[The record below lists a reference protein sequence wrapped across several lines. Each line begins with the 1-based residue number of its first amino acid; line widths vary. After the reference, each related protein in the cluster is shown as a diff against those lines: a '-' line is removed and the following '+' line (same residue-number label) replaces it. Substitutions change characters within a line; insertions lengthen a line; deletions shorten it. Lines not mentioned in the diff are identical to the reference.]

1 MNAVEAE
8 SQALLPQRAS
18 APASTWVRKTIV
30 GACVLSGCAVV
41 AVVVTGGFPGTSLA
55 NTRSP
60 LGDAKP
66 LPLSP
71 RQRARLQARIARA
84 RMGQTMVDA
93 ETIQAPTFD
102 ELKPLQ
108 QFNTVGDGGVDG
120 SNFHHQNIF
129 HNYPG
134 HEGCQTACEGD
145 HVTFETCQAKYYCEW
160 DVGKCWSAVGP
171 DPCPESKQAMYDM
184 WEDHYNDYET
194 GLHHW
199 LDGFPASFDNYAY
212 PGTIGCESTC
222 EGINMDEKTCGS
234 MFFCEWDEGKCWSA
248 VGPNECPQTVHEMH
262 ELWYEYVHKHLQ
274 PDGIAATPTPSPLP
288 WFTPIPT
295 PAGTPEPTPTLF
307 DAGGH
312 PTAAPTTTY
321 DAKGHVVATPAPTYY
336 DAQGHVVVSEPT
348 PLPVLYDAQG
358 HPTAEPTAHID
369 ASGHVMVTHPT
380 YYDAQG
386 HVVPTP
392 TPQYFDVSGNPVAA
406 PTTAYD
412 AKGKVLATPT
422 PVYYDEKGKPVP
434 TPKPL
439 FFDVRGHPVSTPA
452 AVTTATAMP
461 TVMYDAAGHPTA
473 TPAPT
478 YYDAQGHVV
487 VSEPTPLPVLYD
499 AQGHPTAEPTAHIDA
514 SGHVMVTP
522 TPTYYDA
529 QGHVVPTPTPQYFD
543 VSGNPVAAPTTAYDA
558 KGKVLATPTPVYYD
572 EKGKPVPT
580 PKPLFFDVRGHPVST
595 PAAVT
600 TATAMPTV
608 MYDAAGHPTATP
620 TPPSVEPVAHD
631 SAGPV
636 PTPTPTAVTKKKE
649 KESLPGHHHEH
660 FDHEYPGTEGC
671 EAICEGHGFGEEE
684 CNAMFFCE
692 FADGRCYSALG
703 PNPCPNTEAELK
715 DAWKDFDT
723 DYETTSNA
731 TLEKLLPDAP
741 DKNIY
746 NPLYK
751 HPSFEGNWVGYPG
764 TKGCEATCEGVDVD
778 EQACASMFYCVWDG
792 GRCYSGVGP
801 NPCPL
806 TEQEMRDALAHER

>member
-30 GACVLSGCAVV
+30 GACVLSGCAVA

-93 ETIQAPTFD
+93 ETIEAPTFD

-120 SNFHHQNIF
+120 SDFHHQNIF

-171 DPCPESKQAMYDM
+171 NPCPESKEAMYDM
-184 WEDHYNDYET
+184 WEDHYDDYET

-248 VGPNECPQTVHEMH
+248 VGPNECPQTVHDMH

-473 TPAPT
+473 TP
-478 YYDAQGHVV
+478 
-487 VSEPTPLPVLYD
+487 
-499 AQGHPTAEPTAHIDA
+499 
-514 SGHVMVTP
+514 
-522 TPTYYDA
+522 
-529 QGHVVPTPTPQYFD
+529 
-543 VSGNPVAAPTTAYDA
+543 
-558 KGKVLATPTPVYYD
+558 
-572 EKGKPVPT
+572 
-580 PKPLFFDVRGHPVST
+580 
-595 PAAVT
+595 
-600 TATAMPTV
+600 
-608 MYDAAGHPTATP
+608 

-636 PTPTPTAVTKKKE
+636 PTLTPTAVRKEKE

-806 TEQEMRDALAHER
+806 TEQVMRDALAHER

>member
-18 APASTWVRKTIV
+18 APTSTWVRKTIV
-30 GACVLSGCAVV
+30 GACVLSGCAVA

-93 ETIQAPTFD
+93 ETIEAPTFD

-120 SNFHHQNIF
+120 SDFHHQNIF

-171 DPCPESKQAMYDM
+171 DPCPESKEAMYDM
-184 WEDHYNDYET
+184 WEDHYDDYET

-248 VGPNECPQTVHEMH
+248 VGPNECPQTVHDMH

-321 DAKGHVVATPAPTYY
+321 DAKGHVVATPAPMYY
-336 DAQGHVVVSEPT
+336 DAQGHVVVP
-348 PLPVLYDAQG
+348 
-358 HPTAEPTAHID
+358 
-369 ASGHVMVTHPT
+369 
-380 YYDAQG
+380 
-386 HVVPTP
+386 
-392 TPQYFDVSGNPVAA
+392 
-406 PTTAYD
+406 
-412 AKGKVLATPT
+412 
-422 PVYYDEKGKPVP
+422 
-434 TPKPL
+434 
-439 FFDVRGHPVSTPA
+439 
-452 AVTTATAMP
+452 
-461 TVMYDAAGHPTA
+461 
-473 TPAPT
+473 
-478 YYDAQGHVV
+478 
-487 VSEPTPLPVLYD
+487 EPTPLPVLYD

-636 PTPTPTAVTKKKE
+636 PTLTPTAVRKEKE

-806 TEQEMRDALAHER
+806 TEQVMRDALAHER

>member
-30 GACVLSGCAVV
+30 GACVLSGCAVA
-41 AVVVTGGFPGTSLA
+41 AVVVTGGVPGTSLA

-71 RQRARLQARIARA
+71 RQRARLQTRIARA

-93 ETIQAPTFD
+93 ERIEAPNFD
-102 ELKPLQ
+102 QLEPLQ

-120 SNFHHQNIF
+120 SDFHHQNIF
-129 HNYPG
+129 HEYPG
-134 HEGCQTACEGD
+134 HEGCETECEGD
-145 HVTFETCQAKYYCEW
+145 HVTFDMCRAKYYCEW

-171 DPCPESKQAMYDM
+171 DPCPESEQAMYDM
-184 WEDHYNDYET
+184 WEEHYDDYET

-199 LDGFPASFDNYAY
+199 LDGFPASFDNYVY
-212 PGTIGCESTC
+212 PGTIGCEATC
-222 EGINMDEKTCGS
+222 EGINIDEAMCGT

-248 VGPNECPQTVHEMH
+248 VGPNECPQTVHDMH

-321 DAKGHVVATPAPTYY
+321 DAKGHVVATPAPMYY
-336 DAQGHVVVSEPT
+336 DAQGHVVVPEPT

-406 PTTAYD
+406 PTTTYD

-439 FFDVRGHPVSTPA
+439 FFDVRG
-452 AVTTATAMP
+452 
-461 TVMYDAAGHPTA
+461 
-473 TPAPT
+473 
-478 YYDAQGHVV
+478 Q
-487 VSEPTPLPVLYD
+487 
-499 AQGHPTAEPTAHIDA
+499 
-514 SGHVMVTP
+514 
-522 TPTYYDA
+522 
-529 QGHVVPTPTPQYFD
+529 
-543 VSGNPVAAPTTAYDA
+543 
-558 KGKVLATPTPVYYD
+558 
-572 EKGKPVPT
+572 
-580 PKPLFFDVRGHPVST
+580 PVST

-636 PTPTPTAVTKKKE
+636 PTPTPTAVTKEKE

-671 EAICEGHGFGEEE
+671 EAICEGHGFGEKE

>member
-18 APASTWVRKTIV
+18 APTSTWVRKTIV
-30 GACVLSGCAVV
+30 GACVLSGCAVA

-93 ETIQAPTFD
+93 ETIEAPTFD

-120 SNFHHQNIF
+120 SDFHHQNIF

-171 DPCPESKQAMYDM
+171 DPCPESKEAMYDM
-184 WEDHYNDYET
+184 WEDHYDDYET

-248 VGPNECPQTVHEMH
+248 VGPNECPQTVHDMH

-321 DAKGHVVATPAPTYY
+321 DVKGHVVATPAPMYY
-336 DAQGHVVVSEPT
+336 DAQGHVVVPEPT

-473 TPAPT
+473 TP
-478 YYDAQGHVV
+478 
-487 VSEPTPLPVLYD
+487 
-499 AQGHPTAEPTAHIDA
+499 
-514 SGHVMVTP
+514 
-522 TPTYYDA
+522 
-529 QGHVVPTPTPQYFD
+529 
-543 VSGNPVAAPTTAYDA
+543 
-558 KGKVLATPTPVYYD
+558 
-572 EKGKPVPT
+572 
-580 PKPLFFDVRGHPVST
+580 
-595 PAAVT
+595 
-600 TATAMPTV
+600 
-608 MYDAAGHPTATP
+608 

-636 PTPTPTAVTKKKE
+636 PTLTPTAVRKEKE

-806 TEQEMRDALAHER
+806 TEQVMRDALAHER

>member
-18 APASTWVRKTIV
+18 APTSTWVRKTIV
-30 GACVLSGCAVV
+30 GACVLSGCAVA

-93 ETIQAPTFD
+93 ETIEAPTFD

-120 SNFHHQNIF
+120 SDFHHQNIF

-171 DPCPESKQAMYDM
+171 DPCPESKEAMYDM
-184 WEDHYNDYET
+184 WEDHYDDYET

-248 VGPNECPQTVHEMH
+248 VGPNECPQTVHDMH

-321 DAKGHVVATPAPTYY
+321 DAKGHVVATPAPMYY
-336 DAQGHVVVSEPT
+336 DAQGHVVVPEPT

-473 TPAPT
+473 TP
-478 YYDAQGHVV
+478 
-487 VSEPTPLPVLYD
+487 
-499 AQGHPTAEPTAHIDA
+499 
-514 SGHVMVTP
+514 
-522 TPTYYDA
+522 
-529 QGHVVPTPTPQYFD
+529 
-543 VSGNPVAAPTTAYDA
+543 
-558 KGKVLATPTPVYYD
+558 
-572 EKGKPVPT
+572 
-580 PKPLFFDVRGHPVST
+580 
-595 PAAVT
+595 
-600 TATAMPTV
+600 
-608 MYDAAGHPTATP
+608 

-636 PTPTPTAVTKKKE
+636 PTLTPTAVRKEKE

-806 TEQEMRDALAHER
+806 TEQVMRDALAHER

>member
-30 GACVLSGCAVV
+30 GACVLSGCAVA

-93 ETIQAPTFD
+93 ETIEAPTFD

-120 SNFHHQNIF
+120 SDFHHQNIF

-171 DPCPESKQAMYDM
+171 DPCPESKEAMYDM
-184 WEDHYNDYET
+184 WEDHYDDYET

-248 VGPNECPQTVHEMH
+248 VGPNECPQTVHDMH

-321 DAKGHVVATPAPTYY
+321 DAKGHVVATPAPMYY
-336 DAQGHVVVSEPT
+336 DAQGHVVVPEPT

-452 AVTTATAMP
+452 AVA
-461 TVMYDAAGHPTA
+461 
-473 TPAPT
+473 
-478 YYDAQGHVV
+478 
-487 VSEPTPLPVLYD
+487 
-499 AQGHPTAEPTAHIDA
+499 
-514 SGHVMVTP
+514 
-522 TPTYYDA
+522 
-529 QGHVVPTPTPQYFD
+529 
-543 VSGNPVAAPTTAYDA
+543 
-558 KGKVLATPTPVYYD
+558 
-572 EKGKPVPT
+572 
-580 PKPLFFDVRGHPVST
+580 
-595 PAAVT
+595 

-636 PTPTPTAVTKKKE
+636 PTLTPTAVRKEKE

-806 TEQEMRDALAHER
+806 TEQVMRDALAHER

>member
-30 GACVLSGCAVV
+30 GACVLSGCAVA

-93 ETIQAPTFD
+93 ETIEAPTFD

-120 SNFHHQNIF
+120 SDFHHQNIF

-171 DPCPESKQAMYDM
+171 DPCPESKEAMYDM
-184 WEDHYNDYET
+184 WEDHYDDYET

-248 VGPNECPQTVHEMH
+248 VGPNECPQTVHDMH

-321 DAKGHVVATPAPTYY
+321 DAKGHVVATPAPMYY
-336 DAQGHVVVSEPT
+336 DAQGHVVVPEPT

-473 TPAPT
+473 TP
-478 YYDAQGHVV
+478 
-487 VSEPTPLPVLYD
+487 
-499 AQGHPTAEPTAHIDA
+499 
-514 SGHVMVTP
+514 
-522 TPTYYDA
+522 
-529 QGHVVPTPTPQYFD
+529 
-543 VSGNPVAAPTTAYDA
+543 
-558 KGKVLATPTPVYYD
+558 
-572 EKGKPVPT
+572 
-580 PKPLFFDVRGHPVST
+580 
-595 PAAVT
+595 
-600 TATAMPTV
+600 
-608 MYDAAGHPTATP
+608 

-636 PTPTPTAVTKKKE
+636 PTLTPTAVRKEKE

-806 TEQEMRDALAHER
+806 TEQVMRDALAHER

>member
-30 GACVLSGCAVV
+30 GACVLSGCAVA

-93 ETIQAPTFD
+93 ETIEAPTFD

-120 SNFHHQNIF
+120 SDFHHQNIF

-134 HEGCQTACEGD
+134 HEGCQTACE
-145 HVTFETCQAKYYCEW
+145 VTTPFETCQAKYYCEW

-171 DPCPESKQAMYDM
+171 DPCPESKEAMYDM
-184 WEDHYNDYET
+184 WEDHYDDYET

-321 DAKGHVVATPAPTYY
+321 DAKGHVVATPAPMYY
-336 DAQGHVVVSEPT
+336 DAQGHVVVPEPT

-452 AVTTATAMP
+452 AVA
-461 TVMYDAAGHPTA
+461 
-473 TPAPT
+473 
-478 YYDAQGHVV
+478 
-487 VSEPTPLPVLYD
+487 
-499 AQGHPTAEPTAHIDA
+499 
-514 SGHVMVTP
+514 
-522 TPTYYDA
+522 
-529 QGHVVPTPTPQYFD
+529 
-543 VSGNPVAAPTTAYDA
+543 
-558 KGKVLATPTPVYYD
+558 
-572 EKGKPVPT
+572 
-580 PKPLFFDVRGHPVST
+580 
-595 PAAVT
+595 

-636 PTPTPTAVTKKKE
+636 PTLTPTAVRKEKE

-806 TEQEMRDALAHER
+806 TEQVMRDALAHER

>member
-30 GACVLSGCAVV
+30 GACVLSGCAVA

-93 ETIQAPTFD
+93 ETIEAPTFD

-120 SNFHHQNIF
+120 SDFHHQNIF

-171 DPCPESKQAMYDM
+171 DPCPESKEAMYDM
-184 WEDHYNDYET
+184 WEDHYDDYEA

-248 VGPNECPQTVHEMH
+248 VGPSECPQTVHDMH
-262 ELWYEYVHKHLQ
+262 ELCEYEYVHKHLQ

-321 DAKGHVVATPAPTYY
+321 DAKGHVVATPAPMYY
-336 DAQGHVVVSEPT
+336 DAQGHVVVPEPT

-406 PTTAYD
+406 PTTA
-412 AKGKVLATPT
+412 ATTRRKVLATPT

-439 FFDVRGHPVSTPA
+439 FFDVR
-452 AVTTATAMP
+452 
-461 TVMYDAAGHPTA
+461 A
-473 TPAPT
+473 TP
-478 YYDAQGHVV
+478 
-487 VSEPTPLPVLYD
+487 
-499 AQGHPTAEPTAHIDA
+499 
-514 SGHVMVTP
+514 
-522 TPTYYDA
+522 
-529 QGHVVPTPTPQYFD
+529 
-543 VSGNPVAAPTTAYDA
+543 
-558 KGKVLATPTPVYYD
+558 
-572 EKGKPVPT
+572 
-580 PKPLFFDVRGHPVST
+580 
-595 PAAVT
+595 
-600 TATAMPTV
+600 
-608 MYDAAGHPTATP
+608 
-620 TPPSVEPVAHD
+620 
-631 SAGPV
+631 
-636 PTPTPTAVTKKKE
+636 
-649 KESLPGHHHEH
+649 
-660 FDHEYPGTEGC
+660 
-671 EAICEGHGFGEEE
+671 
-684 CNAMFFCE
+684 
-692 FADGRCYSALG
+692 
-703 PNPCPNTEAELK
+703 
-715 DAWKDFDT
+715 
-723 DYETTSNA
+723 
-731 TLEKLLPDAP
+731 
-741 DKNIY
+741 
-746 NPLYK
+746 
-751 HPSFEGNWVGYPG
+751 
-764 TKGCEATCEGVDVD
+764 
-778 EQACASMFYCVWDG
+778 
-792 GRCYSGVGP
+792 
-801 NPCPL
+801 
-806 TEQEMRDALAHER
+806 